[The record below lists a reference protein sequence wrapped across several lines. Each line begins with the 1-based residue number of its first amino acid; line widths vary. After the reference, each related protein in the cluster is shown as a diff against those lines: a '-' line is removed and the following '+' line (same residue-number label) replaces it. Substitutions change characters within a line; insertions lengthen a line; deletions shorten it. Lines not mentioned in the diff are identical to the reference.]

1 MKITTLET
9 SNIEDILSVF
19 NSSFSDYSIPLQ
31 LNISQLKSKIEVDHV
46 DLSLSVGAFENEK
59 LVGFV
64 LHGTSILNGE
74 KVAYNGGTGV
84 IPEKSVLGC
93 FSQLAKLNTI
103 S

>member
-46 DLSLSVGAFENEK
+46 DLSLSVGAFEGRNCSSWLDATPDK
-59 LVGFV
+59 
-64 LHGTSILNGE
+64 
-74 KVAYNGGTGV
+74 
-84 IPEKSVLGC
+84 P
-93 FSQLAKLNTI
+93 
-103 S
+103 